1 MGCEGIFQGQLVD
14 CDNPLAVGL
23 EQRIFSANKVDVL
36 SVDYSVAVGEENV
49 VELITMKPD
58 KAFFEIQGFNET
70 IKAQNSLIKNALSNT
85 YMHQVDASIFE
96 VDNSSLLNLQKMAY
110 QPQIVIVFGVN
121 DSSLGNGV
129 FRLYGA
135 QAGLDLTTDEQI
147 HGDAETGG
155 AQVIQLQTPDSGRAE
170 TQKPPVIW
178 TVNYE
183 TTLAM
188 IEALLIPIPAP

>member
-36 SVDYSVAVGEENV
+36 GVDYSVAVGEENV